1 MGARKGISTSRM
13 TKKII
18 GVKILRIK
26 SGVISTA
33 FIAGCIVHTR
43 RERVECTIRPT
54 ELIVKNYHDK

>member
-1 MGARKGISTSRM
+1 MGTRKGISISRM

-33 FIAGCIVHTR
+33 FIAGCIVHTK
-43 RERVECTIRPT
+43 REKVECTMRPN
-54 ELIVKNYHDK
+54 EIIVKDYHD